1 MRSISLMIT
10 LLVSGL
16 LYGCG
21 GSGSTA
27 VSYKQTPMAVFV
39 YGSVVDAKTNS
50 AGVSANV
57 TVTGATVYSQSG
69 AVLPATFATDAKG
82 QFAISLAQVPTED
95 TNLVFAT
102 TAPGYV
108 VNNYTL
114 TVKKDPTVR
123 IYQFQ
128 IPLVAL
134 TAPPAGVTVSPSQS
148 LIDNSSNPVV
158 ATTPT
163 SNGATI
169 TATLKPGTILKDAS
183 GVTLSSLI
191 TMTATSYDPNAGV
204 GSLAPN
210 SGSLSLQASFLSAGF
225 TDITVKDSNGRTA
238 ATIDPA
244 SPLKVRM
251 DLADGTIN
259 PNTGSAFSTAD
270 SAELNT
276 LVIYTY
282 NKGTGAWDAD
292 SASVPVQSFI
302 RTNGTVGWYVEF
314 TATHFSY
321 WSLGFRG
328 KICPNNITIGLVGT
342 NPTVPL
348 TFSVT
353 QVGLTSGAVYLT
365 QTLLGGTKPAGDNQ
379 IILKQVPDT
388 TTPITVGISYAGAP
402 LTSVVITNCG
412 RSPNTIP
419 SVSINPPVVL
429 NTFTYTVEK
438 ACTAVGTPQKM
449 ANVTVYSCPNG
460 TTTLPVPPTPT
471 CDIIGVTNSLGVAT
485 GQAPELT
492 GIALPRA
499 VFISPNGTYTWPYLT
514 TLLPSKLIT
523 SGALTQTVDYTGTWD
538 FCSVTGGNVG
548 TVVLGP

>member
-50 AGVSANV
+50 AGVPANV

-102 TAPGYV
+102 TASGYV

-114 TVKKDPTVR
+114 TVKKDPSVR

-148 LIDNSSNPVV
+148 FTDNGSTKVV
-158 ATTPT
+158 ATTPI

-169 TATLKPGTILKDAS
+169 TATLQPGTILKDAS
-183 GVTLSSLI
+183 GATLSSLI
-191 TMTATSYDPNAGV
+191 TMTATSYDSNAGV

-225 TDITVKDSNGRTA
+225 TDITVKDSNGRIAT
-238 ATIDPA
+238 TIDPA
-244 SPLKVRM
+244 TPLKVRM
-251 DLADGTIN
+251 DLADGTLN
-259 PNTGSAFSTAD
+259 PNTGRPFSVTDAAD
-270 SAELNT
+270 LNILT
-276 LVIYTY
+276 IYTF
-282 NKGTGAWDAD
+282 NKSTGAWDAD
-292 SASVPVQSFI
+292 STSVPVTSFT
-302 RTNGTVGWYVEF
+302 RTGGTVGWYVEF

-321 WSLGFRG
+321 WSLGYRG
-328 KICPNNITIGLVGT
+328 AICPNNITIGLIGT

-348 TFSVT
+348 TFSVK
-353 QVGLTSGAVYLT
+353 QVGLLPGAVFNT
-365 QTLLGGTKPAGDNQ
+365 QTLLGGIKPAGDNQ
-379 IILKQVPDT
+379 IILKQVPKT
-388 TTPITVGISYAGAP
+388 TTPITVSISYAAAE
-402 LTSVVITNCG
+402 LTTATITNCVA
-412 RSPNTIP
+412 PAT
-419 SVSINPPVVL
+419 VSINPPVVL
-429 NTFTYTVEK
+429 NSFSYTVEK
-438 ACTAVGTPQKM
+438 VCTAVGTPQKM

-471 CDIIGVTNSLGVAT
+471 CDIIGVTNSLGVAI
-485 GQAPELT
+485 GSAPELT
-492 GIALPRA
+492 GVALPRA
-499 VFISPNGTYTWPYLT
+499 VFVAPNGTYTWPYLT

-523 SGALTQTVDYTGTWD
+523 AGALTQTVDYTGTWD

>member
-10 LLVSGL
+10 LLISGL

-50 AGVSANV
+50 AGVPANV

-82 QFAISLAQVPTED
+82 QFAISLAQAPTED

-102 TAPGYV
+102 TASGYV

-123 IYQFQ
+123 IYQFR

-134 TAPPAGVTVSPSQS
+134 TAPPAGVTVSPTQS

-158 ATTPT
+158 ATTPI

-169 TATLKPGTILKDAS
+169 TATLQPKTILTDAS
-183 GVTLSSLI
+183 GVTLSSLL
-191 TMTATSYDPNAGV
+191 TMTATSYDSNAGV

-210 SGSLSLQASFLSAGF
+210 SGGLSLQASFLSAGF
-225 TDITVKDSNGRTA
+225 TEITVKDSNGRIA
-238 ATIDPA
+238 KNIDSAT
-244 SPLKVRM
+244 PLKVRM

-259 PNTGSAFSTAD
+259 PNTGSAFSAAD
-270 SAELNT
+270 SVELNT

-282 NKGTGAWDAD
+282 NKSTGAWETDT
-292 SASVPVQSFI
+292 ASVPVQSFT

-328 KICPNNITIGLVGT
+328 AICPNNITIGLVGT

-348 TFSVT
+348 TFSVK
-353 QVGLTSGAVYLT
+353 QVGLVPGAVYLT
-365 QTLLGGTKPAGDNQ
+365 QTLLGGTKPAGDSQ
-379 IILKQVPDT
+379 IILKQVPKT
-388 TTPITVGISYAGAP
+388 TTPITVSISYGGAE
-402 LTSVVITNCG
+402 LTSAVITNCG
-412 RSPNTIP
+412 APAT
-419 SVSINPPVVL
+419 VSINPPVVL

-438 ACTAVGTPQKM
+438 ACTAVGAPQKM

-471 CDIIGVTNSLGVAT
+471 CDIIGVTNSLGVAN

-523 SGALTQTVDYTGTWD
+523 SGAVTQTVDYTGTWD